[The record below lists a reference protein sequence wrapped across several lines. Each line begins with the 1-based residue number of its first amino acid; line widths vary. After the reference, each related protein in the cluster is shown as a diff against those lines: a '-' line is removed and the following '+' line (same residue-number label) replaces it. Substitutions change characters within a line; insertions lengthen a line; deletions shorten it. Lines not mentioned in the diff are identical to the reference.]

1 MIQRQLELATPA
13 AIAAALG
20 LGREPETHLPQ
31 QLAPGEPEPITT
43 ADPHECLDRRSFES
57 GRSASDEIADAL
69 EWSVAL
75 SLSNGRSRRLFT
87 PMTHEAKPYTQRPV
101 FNRAPDIAA
110 IEVRQFHVDA
120 MAQCVATQGVDRV
133 KTHRLIVEERDVVL
147 DGMIV
152 PEPRR
157 LIGEQSKRRGVRFG
171 KSKFTEGDHLG
182 EHFF

>member
-13 AIAAALG
+13 AVAAALG

-57 GRSASDEIADAL
+57 RRSASYEIADVL
-69 EWSVAL
+69 EWSVAF
-75 SLSNGRSRRLFT
+75 SLFDGGCRGCFT
-87 PMTHEAKPYTQRPV
+87 PMPHESQSNAHCTLLPAPCSL

-110 IEVRQFHVDA
+110 IEVRQFHVDT
-120 MAQCVATQGVDRV
+120 MAQCVATQRIDRV
-133 KTHRLIVEERDVVL
+133 KSHRLIVEERDVVL

-152 PEPRR
+152 PEPR
-157 LIGEQSKRRGVRFG
+157 
-171 KSKFTEGDHLG
+171 
-182 EHFF
+182 